1 MSMEELPFNSY
12 DRTRHWRAAEC
23 RCFKSRE
30 GSISVAGR
38 RLRQLSGGSVATAE
52 RHGLLVGEGA
62 TEIVDQCRD
71 FFENLQ
77 RKVTDAIL

>member
-1 MSMEELPFNSY
+1 MSMEELPFNSD

-38 RLRQLSGGSVATAE
+38 RLRQPSGGSVATAE
-52 RHGLLVGEGA
+52 RHGLLVGEGRQKLLISVE
-62 TEIVDQCRD
+62 TFLKIFKE
-71 FFENLQ
+71 
-77 RKVTDAIL
+77 K